1 MTSISSKH
9 ILYFHLLLSIG
20 FYLGFTRFVGR
31 VIGFGGAQGDF
42 EAAAAGN
49 PVNQAAAL
57 LLLLMSLLLL
67 FKSSRVNTTDLL
79 RQGWIWLLL
88 IAFFV
93 ISILWSS
100 TPFISFRRIVAF
112 STIVLVCF
120 VLANSFNARS
130 LLNLIANAIV
140 AAVVIGVVYQV
151 YSGQKIV
158 FGLTEQG
165 AGLRGIFGD
174 KNAAARTYAYGLL
187 IFVGLE
193 KYKTKLEIIGLVILV
208 CALSVAQSA
217 SAIILAGLGCGLI
230 ITFKTFRG
238 HNKRQ
243 NARRFA
249 IALVLLLF
257 GALIVVVLYDYLLQL
272 LGRDQNLTDRTIIWR
287 LITPFIESKPIIGYG
302 FGSFWAGDYV
312 TPFIERWGFIGNA
325 HSGYLEAML
334 HGGLIG
340 LGLLLTM
347 LVLFV
352 KAAIH
357 NYLSLGEARE
367 LSELL
372 LSICIVQIVLNY
384 IGYIILNHNGV
395 DMFIFLIAFFI
406 VRAARKRETDL
417 VESM

>member
-1 MTSISSKH
+1 MTINSKH
-9 ILYFHLLLSIG
+9 ILYFYLLLSIG
-20 FYLGFTRFVGR
+20 FYLSFTRFVGR

-42 EAAAAGN
+42 EASAAGN
-49 PVNQAAAL
+49 PVNQIAAL

-67 FKSSRVNTTDLL
+67 FKSSRVNVRGLVS
-79 RQGWIWLLL
+79 QGWIWLIL
-88 IAFFV
+88 IAFFA
-93 ISILWSS
+93 ISIFWSS

-112 STIVLVCF
+112 STLVLVCF
-120 VLANSFNARS
+120 VLANSFTARS

-140 AAVVIGVVYQV
+140 VAVILGFVYQV
-151 YSGQKIV
+151 LTGQNIA
-158 FGLTEQG
+158 FGLSERG
-165 AGLRGIFGD
+165 LGLRGIFGD

-187 IFVGLE
+187 IFIGLE
-193 KYKTKLEIIGLVILV
+193 KYKTKLEIIGLIILV

-217 SAIILAGLGCGLI
+217 SAVILAGLGCGLI
-230 ITFKTFRG
+230 ITFKIFRG

-249 IALVLLLF
+249 SALILLIF
-257 GALIVVVLYDYLLQL
+257 GAFIVVLLYDYLLQL
-272 LGRDQNLTDRTIIWR
+272 LGRDQNLTDRTIIWQ
-287 LITPFIESKPIIGYG
+287 LITPFIESKPFIGYG

-312 TPFIERWGFIGNA
+312 NPFIERWGFIGNA

-340 LGLLLTM
+340 LGLLMTM

-352 KAAIH
+352 KAAIY
-357 NYLSLGEARE
+357 NYLSSGQAKE

-406 VRAARKRETDL
+406 VRAARKKETDL
-417 VESM
+417 AGTM